1 MTRELIGIQRE
12 QLADLDGL
20 LEYRYFSQ
28 MKKIPAAFLLAG
40 TVDFLDDAMLKKRK
54 GLIFF
59 RNKRSEIVAAET
71 GAYFGFVFFINV
83 GSSEAAR
90 ISFNIDIFFG
100 ISFHQI
106 P

>member
-12 QLADLDGL
+12 QFADLDSL

-28 MKKIPAAFLLAG
+28 MKKISAAFLLAD
-40 TVDFLDDAMLKKRK
+40 TVDLLYDAMLKKRK
-54 GLIFF
+54 SPFFF
-59 RNKRSEIVAAET
+59 RNKRSEIVTSET
-71 GAYFGFVFFINV
+71 SAYFGFVFFINV

-90 ISFNIDIFFG
+90 ISFNIDVFSG